1 MIPRIIHHKTSRGL
15 SPEEV
20 RLAHRLR
27 TLLPGWEYRLWND
40 QDSDT
45 LVRNQFPQHLSSYRS
60 IKHGVVKVDV
70 LRFMFLYVYGGF
82 YFDTDYKLLRSI
94 DDDMLS
100 HSCILPLSRD
110 TDSLFRI
117 GNAAIGAQPGHPIC
131 KDYVDHVFS
140 NPQLSDLAEA
150 NIEKT
155 TGPEGFT
162 SFYLGHRN
170 YYKDIFMPQK
180 EVFHPYI
187 TRMGFSY
194 KRKSET
200 MGVHLCWG
208 SWRTKSLLGNLKNLA
223 RRKLTSLY

>member
-1 MIPRIIHHKTSRGL
+1 
-15 SPEEV
+15 
-20 RLAHRLR
+20 
-27 TLLPGWEYRLWND
+27 
-40 QDSDT
+40 
-45 LVRNQFPQHLSSYRS
+45 
-60 IKHGVVKVDV
+60 
-70 LRFMFLYVYGGF
+70 MFLYVYGGF